1 MSESDVTRLS
11 RAELYTDPP
20 LRGTVYPWWLRLV
33 DGWAGRR
40 DSKCLSTIQQT
51 PPRVPATE
59 VEAGEP
65 PVLNA
70 SPVPVTPWA
79 EARIRGF
86 RQVAD
91 KEALRLEA
99 ALDPLKVE
107 LTQLRAAVELHRD
120 TVARAREAEEA
131 LRKAGPEE
139 AVASGPGERYAS
151 PDVLSARRG
160 REFTARLAAA
170 TSVTAAAQRAVEEAQ
185 LAVARVE
192 ERIQRAEAASQLICR
207 ETWELTRGRLS
218 VYGRAVARRHPDAP
232 VVPALTVEFDLD
244 PVTGRPP
251 RPEDPGRGPGLF
263 AV

>member
-1 MSESDVTRLS
+1 MSENDVTRLS

-20 LRGTVYPWWLRLV
+20 LKGTVYPWWLRLA

-40 DSKCLSTIQQT
+40 DSKCLSTIQQGPSRT
-51 PPRVPATE
+51 RVTDAESGGYPV
-59 VEAGEP
+59 VES
-65 PVLNA
+65 
-70 SPVPVTPWA
+70 SPVPVTSWA

-107 LTQLRAAVELHRD
+107 LTQLRAAMELHRD
-120 TVARAREAEEA
+120 TAARARETEEA
-131 LRKAGPEE
+131 LRKVGPEE

-151 PDVLSARRG
+151 QDVLVARRG
-160 REFTARLAAA
+160 REFTARLAAV
-170 TSVTAAAQRAVEEAQ
+170 TSATAAAQRAVEEAQ
-185 LAVARVE
+185 LRAARVE

-207 ETWELTRGRLS
+207 EAWELTRGRLS

-244 PVTGRPP
+244 PATGRPR
-251 RPEDPGRGPGLF
+251 RPEDLGRGPGLF